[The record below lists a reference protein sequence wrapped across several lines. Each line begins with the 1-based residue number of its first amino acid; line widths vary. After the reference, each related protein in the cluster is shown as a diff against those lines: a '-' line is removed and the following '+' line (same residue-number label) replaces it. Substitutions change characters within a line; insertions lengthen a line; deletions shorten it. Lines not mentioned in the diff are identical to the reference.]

1 MKINELKSYNLIPVY
16 VDSRGENTSDL
27 CFNSKE
33 FSQFVDFHVSGQ

>member
-1 MKINELKSYNLIPVY
+1 MPMKINEQQAYKLISVY

-33 FSQFVDFHVSGQ
+33 F